1 VVTGASEDEARS
13 TSREE
18 ETPASK
24 REKDRLIRSAWGV
37 VKRAMHPQ
45 DLAPGLARVPHERK
59 APRGSPN
66 EAWVPVVEV
75 SLAES
80 WSHASLVDDLLRSS

>member
-1 VVTGASEDEARS
+1 MKARS

-24 REKDRLIRSAWGV
+24 RAKDRIIRSAWGV
-37 VKRAMHPQ
+37 VKRAMRPQ
-45 DLAPGLARVPHERK
+45 DLAPGLARVPHERT
-59 APRGSPN
+59 APADHHTRT
-66 EAWVPVVEV
+66 WVPVVEV

-80 WSHASLVDDLLRSS
+80 RSHASLVDDLLRSS